1 MPRNALEPID
11 PLRPEELEVWYS
23 AEQQKATV
31 AKLLGRV
38 GLTRR
43 RAECFVRL
51 WAYLLIKQQ
60 QSLGQV
66 VAPPLAALDPLEGAV
81 SCTCREAAEL
91 FYAGRE
97 RGSDRAA
104 GLMLDK
110 LLALGLI
117 SKQFDGNTLEITIQP
132 LPELG
137 GPEATLPELQLDNFD
152 PRCDAIPVANL
163 LMANYHWMNRHESAT
178 TYHIAELLR
187 TWAAKYS
194 KGMRVLRRC
203 DNLNPVGFYLLYPT
217 QKSSEIHFFE
227 AASKGLYLGTFE
239 TEDPF
244 EMAEP
249 GDKSC
254 RAIYIRSW
262 LIDAPYREQG
272 QSLFLA
278 DTQQVVAAMQGDFP
292 NLCDLYTRMIYPGY
306 EALIH
311 RLGFQKASGD
321 AQSSVYWVYLALD
334 RFLAI
339 DLAQSPIV

>member
-1 MPRNALEPID
+1 MSRNALESTSPIQ
-11 PLRPEELEVWYS
+11 PEDLEVWYS
-23 AEQQKATV
+23 VEQQRETV

-43 RAECFVRL
+43 RAECFVQL
-51 WAYLLIKQQ
+51 WAYLLVKQRQ
-60 QSLGQV
+60 RSGQV
-66 VAPPLAALDPLEGAV
+66 VKPPLTALEGLDGAV

-117 SKQFDGNTLEITIQP
+117 TKQFDGNTLEITIQP

-137 GPEATLPELQLDNFD
+137 GSEAAFPKLELDHFD

-163 LMANYHWMNRHESAT
+163 LMANYHWMNRQEAAT

-187 TWAAKYS
+187 TWAAKYN

-244 EMAEP
+244 DMAEP
-249 GDKSC
+249 GDSSC

-272 QSLFLA
+272 QALFLA
-278 DTQQVVAAMQGDFP
+278 DTQRVMALMQEDFP

-306 EALIH
+306 ESLLH
-311 RLGFQKASGD
+311 RLGFQQASGD
-321 AQSSVYWVYLALD
+321 AQSSIYWVYLALD

-339 DLAQSPIV
+339 DLAQL